1 MLVAARPARGS
12 AAGVEG
18 SAAGGK
24 GGAVDGKGGAVDG
37 KSSADGLRNDS
48 GAGRA
53 RVPAAEVPCRCGSV
67 LRTRFRRRA
76 GTYERRK
83 KRHEICSRS
92 QTLRGF

>member
-53 RVPAAEVPCRCGSV
+53 RVPAAEVPCRRVPRSAD
-67 LRTRFRRRA
+67 TFPAA
-76 GTYERRK
+76 GRN
-83 KRHEICSRS
+83 I
-92 QTLRGF
+92 